1 MKGGEERGREIKREK
16 GKRAEG
22 RERKD
27 RDRQI
32 DRRQG
37 EKGVELIEGAERS
50 RAGQLSDVCLDS
62 VRGSVAD

>member
-1 MKGGEERGREIKREK
+1 MKGGEERGREIKSEK

-32 DRRQG
+32 DRRRG

-62 VRGSVAD
+62 VRGGVAD